1 VVSTVTL
8 GVLLMCTFPAG
19 ATAGQETKT
28 ILFLGDSLTAGYGL
42 LPEESFPSLIA
53 RRLKEGDLPFEVI
66 NAGVPGDTSAGGVRR
81 IDWMLRRRV
90 DILVLE
96 LGANDMLRGLPP
108 DLTRDNLQAIIDKT
122 RAAYPNVKIV
132 VTGMLA
138 PPNMGPEYTAEFG
151 EIFPALAEANDAALI
166 PFLLQDVAARPELNL
181 PDGVHP
187 NVAGQQIVADGVWM
201 VLEPLVV
208 ALAGGLSSTVSSVV
222 NAVRAPV
229 VAISADRAQGGEV
242 SGGAR

>member
-1 VVSTVTL
+1 
-8 GVLLMCTFPAG
+8 
-19 ATAGQETKT
+19 
-28 ILFLGDSLTAGYGL
+28 
-42 LPEESFPSLIA
+42 
-53 RRLKEGDLPFEVI
+53 
-66 NAGVPGDTSAGGVRR
+66 
-81 IDWMLRRRV
+81 MLRRRV

-96 LGANDMLRGLPP
+96 LGANDMLRGLPL
-108 DLTRDNLQAIIDKT
+108 DMTRDNLQAIIDKT